1 MLNSNKYTIVFISW
15 MVMITLLSF
24 FSFSGVDDEISFPYM
39 DKLVHFVFYSVA
51 AITLGFALRERSSG
65 KMRLSNALL
74 ISFLFSLVF
83 GIIIEVLQSTYTSW
97 RSGELADVIANTIG
111 ALTGTAFLKLLFSG
125 NRQLK
130 WKI

>member
-1 MLNSNKYTIVFISW
+1 
-15 MVMITLLSF
+15 MITLLSF
-24 FSFSGVDDEISFPYM
+24 FSFSAVDDEISFPFM

-51 AITLGFALRERSSG
+51 AIALGFALRERSRGTMSFS
-65 KMRLSNALL
+65 KALL
-74 ISFLFSLVF
+74 VSFLFSLLF
-83 GIIIEVLQSTYTSW
+83 GIIIEVLQSTYTTW
-97 RSGELADVIANTIG
+97 RSGELADGIANAIG